1 MLQIETNKILR
12 FSDTVQT
19 LNIEYVLLY
28 QNTKISA
35 FLSKA
40 VQRDEAKTR
49 ARKLARLA
57 RDSSRSSVWFS
68 LLLLTIPEIPYSVV

>member
-57 RDSSRSSVWFS
+57 
-68 LLLLTIPEIPYSVV
+68 